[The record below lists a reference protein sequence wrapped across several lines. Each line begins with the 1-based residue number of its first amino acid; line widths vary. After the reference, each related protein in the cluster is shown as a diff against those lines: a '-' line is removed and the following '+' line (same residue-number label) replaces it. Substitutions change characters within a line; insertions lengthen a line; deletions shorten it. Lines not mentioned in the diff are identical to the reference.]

1 MVRIIDIIDVGIV
14 CWMVYGVWRLLKGT
28 GAVEVVYG
36 MVYIG
41 CIYIVA
47 RYLELSVLVYVLE
60 HTYLYLGFGVLILFQ
75 SELRTALARMGAL
88 GKRRGVKMEVVEG
101 LVLAA
106 VTLSVR
112 KVGGL
117 VVLERGVGLQ
127 EHILRGVEVDGR
139 VSYEMIV
146 TLFEPQ
152 TPLHDG
158 AVIVRKQRIA
168 AAGCFLPLS
177 MKVRVGRE
185 LGTRHRAALGI
196 SEETDA
202 IAIVVSEETGVI
214 SVAEGGKLERH
225 LDSEGLRAYIE
236 KAYR

>member
-1 MVRIIDIIDVGIV
+1 
-14 CWMVYGVWRLLKGT
+14 
-28 GAVEVVYG
+28 
-36 MVYIG
+36 
-41 CIYIVA
+41 
-47 RYLELSVLVYVLE
+47 
-60 HTYLYLGFGVLILFQ
+60 
-75 SELRTALARMGAL
+75 MGAL
-88 GKRRGVKMEVVEG
+88 GKRRGVKREVVEG

-127 EHILRGVEVDGR
+127 EHIQRGVEVDGLL
-139 VSYEMIV
+139 SYELIV
-146 TLFEPQ
+146 TVFQEQ
-152 TPLHDG
+152 GPLHDG
-158 AVIVRKQRIA
+158 AVIVKNQRIA

-177 MKVRVGRE
+177 MKLRGVHE

-214 SVAEGGKLERH
+214 SVAEGGQLQRH
-225 LDSEGLRAYIE
+225 LDSEGLREYIE
-236 KAYR
+236 KAYQRY